1 LFAAE
6 CPGQVAAID
15 AAFATGSSEAVMRA
29 AHTFK
34 GSLGLIGAKPAAA
47 AALRIETLGREN
59 RLAEYPAAWT
69 DLQTAVAA
77 LTSEL
82 TRDGAASATRREP

>member
-1 LFAAE
+1 
-6 CPGQVAAID
+6 
-15 AAFATGSSEAVMRA
+15 MRA